1 MRVVVYLQN
10 MWVKEP
16 AKIQASL
23 DRHKDNPMFWN
34 KMCKLLLF
42 AGCITGRRIKNA
54 FGDLVNDMIFDE
66 TTKEIAGDSK
76 KIFKPDYFHIESSL
90 NRLKPDVVI
99 CFGAIAT
106 KAVTN
111 VIENGGCEFVPAI
124 ISAPHPAARQP
135 DTMDK
140 LKTAA
145 KQLRELLK

>member
-1 MRVVVYLQN
+1 MRVVAYLQN

-16 AKIQASL
+16 DKVQALL
-23 DRHKDNPMFWN
+23 DRHKDNPMYWN

-42 AGCITGRRIKNA
+42 AGCITGRRIKDA

-99 CFGAIAT
+99 CFGAIAA

-111 VIENGGCEFVPAI
+111 VIDNGGCEFVPAI
-124 ISAPHPAARQP
+124 ITAPHPAARQP
-135 DTMDK
+135 DTVPK
-140 LKTAA
+140 LKAAA